1 MILLFYNYR
10 MVFTKEQI
18 SEYNREYYQKNK
30 EKIFAHRKE
39 NWTYINKEYRR
50 EHPEIIRMANKRYY
64 EKNRERLLAKAK
76 EKYASR
82 KW

>member
-1 MILLFYNYR
+1 MAL
-10 MVFTKEQI
+10 TKEQER
-18 SEYNREYYQKNK
+18 EYNREYYLKNK
-30 EKIFAHRKE
+30 ERIFARRKE
-39 NWTYINKEYRR
+39 NWTYINKRYRM
-50 EHPEIIRMANKRYY
+50 EHPEVIRIANKKYY